1 VAAAGAVTD
10 AGPQQARREFGGE
23 LRAMRRRA
31 GLTGD
36 QIANQLGWSQPKVS
50 KIETGKTMPTVADVR
65 AFGEA
70 AGAGRQEL
78 ADLVGRFEELATQ
91 VTGWQVLLRSGI
103 VGSQQRV
110 AERDQNTTVSRQLT
124 AVVPGLLQ
132 TAEYARSLLSG
143 GPDPTVDVAAG
154 VAARLDRQQ
163 VIYTA
168 GKEFQFVLMED
179 LLRRLVTE
187 PQVMAVQM
195 DRVSQ
200 LSTLSNVRI
209 GVVPQNRRLP
219 LLPLHGFRIYDDELV
234 TIELE
239 TGVVEVQSPADIA
252 YYRRM
257 FDALDEVADHGD
269 DARRLLAG
277 LAAHYRELAS

>member
-1 VAAAGAVTD
+1 MTE
-10 AGPQQARREFGGE
+10 AGPQEARREFGGE
-23 LRAMRRRA
+23 LRALRRRA

-36 QIANQLGWSQPKVS
+36 QIADRLGWSQPKVS

-70 AGAGRQEL
+70 TGAGRQEL
-78 ADLVGRFEELATQ
+78 ADLVERFEELATQ
-91 VTGWQVLLRSGI
+91 VTGWRVLLRSGI

-110 AERDQNTTVSRQLT
+110 AERDKRAIVKRQLT
-124 AVVPGLLQ
+124 AVGVPGLLQ
-132 TAEYARSLLSG
+132 TAEYARSMLSD
-143 GPDPTVDVAAG
+143 GPDPTADVAAG
-154 VAARLDRQQ
+154 VAARLERQR
-163 VIYTA
+163 VIYSP
-168 GKEFQFVLMED
+168 GKEFHFVLMED
-179 LLRRLVTE
+179 LLRRLVAE

-195 DRVSQ
+195 DRISQ
-200 LSTLSNVRI
+200 LSTLSNLHI
-209 GVVPQNRRLP
+209 GVVPQDRRLP
-219 LLPLHGFRIYDDELV
+219 FAPLHGFRIYDDELV

-269 DARRLLAG
+269 DVRRLLAG